1 VPSWLLNIWEFKET
15 LVIQDDNVVLMHVTI
30 IIHACLVYI
39 LPHAKIVIEALLFR
53 FLGNLTV
60 KKMPVLE

>member
-1 VPSWLLNIWEFKET
+1 
-15 LVIQDDNVVLMHVTI
+15 MHVTI

-60 KKMPVLE
+60 KKMPVLEWDVGVMVDPKIALIYEG